1 MTSARAT
8 KTDVG
13 LLQVKIDTGG
23 HSFLMDEPMDVGGLD
38 SGPNP
43 FDLLCAA
50 IAACTLMTLKLYATR
65 KGWVLNGLKVQ
76 ASYHEGSA
84 EKRARIDRIVSLG
97 DATEEQREGL
107 LRIAQRCPVHLLLE
121 RGADLT
127 VVISEEEL
135 PQPVAD
141 RAHAREMELRC
152 LEF

>member
-13 LLQVKIDTGG
+13 LLQVNVDTGS
-23 HSFLMDEPMDVGGLD
+23 HSFLVDEPVDVGGLD

-50 IAACTLMTLKLYATR
+50 IASCTLMTLRLYATR
-65 KGWVLNGLKVQ
+65 KGWILDDLKVQ
-76 ASYHEGSA
+76 ATYQAGSA
-84 EKRARIDRIVSLG
+84 SKRARFDRIIDPG
-97 DATEEQREGL
+97 NATEEQREAL
-107 LRIAQRCPVHLLLE
+107 LNIAQRCPVHLLLE

-127 VVISEEEL
+127 VVVSEAEL

-141 RAHAREMELRC
+141 RAHAREMELSC